1 MASMNY
7 FVKLHTIYGFHE
19 LFHKYMKDLHVWE
32 MLKLK
37 HLHNKINLVKQY

>member
-1 MASMNY
+1 MLPML
-7 FVKLHTIYGFHE
+7 KLHTIYGFHE